1 MPRRPTTWLLLLVPL
16 LLAVA
21 AYARVLGAGFVFD
34 DVPVVVERASLSDL
48 PGTVRAWPGA
58 LLQGGRPTTDVT
70 FAIDR
75 AIGGLSPRG
84 YHLGNLLL
92 HLATV
97 LLVFLFT
104 REILRRAGRASVD
117 GVAVAVAGLFALH
130 PLQSEAVSYV
140 AQRSEV
146 LASGLYLATLL
157 LLLRAERA
165 GAGLRGALLGLAALA
180 LFVVGMGAKAIL
192 ATAPLAWLLLLL
204 AVPPEGERPGKGR
217 WGWRLALVAP
227 FVLTT
232 LLLVRGALVSVEGK
246 ADAGFSVPRSAPGS
260 YFLTQ
265 WRAVTTYLR
274 LLVFPSGQNADW
286 SFPLSASVGE
296 PAVLASGAFLAAL
309 LAAAA
314 FTWWRCRRGED
325 TPAASGRAAAY
336 GVVWFFLVLAPTSSF
351 LPIADVLV
359 EHRVY
364 LAAWGPFLALVLGG
378 EALLGRL
385 PSGSRGRVAVVGVG
399 AVWLALAVALHLRN
413 AVWESDLAFWRDAV
427 AKSPGKAR
435 PHLGLGLALAQ
446 RGDAAGAVA
455 ELSAGLSRAPED
467 AIGLRVAL
475 LHSLG
480 GALIQLGRSPEA
492 VLRLRQ
498 AVELDPGAFE
508 PRQGLAL
515 ALWNEK
521 DLDGAEQA
529 ARAAL
534 DRAPRAAAAT
544 RVMGQVRMARGDDAG
559 AVPFLEQAVRARP
572 NDAPVRYDL
581 GAAYA
586 NLERK
591 GDACASW
598 KAVLRLPPAGGAQE
612 AARQGLAILGC
623 PP

>member
-1 MPRRPTTWLLLLVPL
+1 M
-16 LLAVA
+16 
-21 AYARVLGAGFVFD
+21 
-34 DVPVVVERASLSDL
+34 
-48 PGTVRAWPGA
+48 
-58 LLQGGRPTTDVT
+58 
-70 FAIDR
+70 
-75 AIGGLSPRG
+75 
-84 YHLGNLLL
+84 
-92 HLATV
+92 
-97 LLVFLFT
+97 
-104 REILRRAGRASVD
+104 
-117 GVAVAVAGLFALH
+117 
-130 PLQSEAVSYV
+130 
-140 AQRSEV
+140 
-146 LASGLYLATLL
+146 
-157 LLLRAERA
+157 
-165 GAGLRGALLGLAALA
+165 
-180 LFVVGMGAKAIL
+180 
-192 ATAPLAWLLLLL
+192 
-204 AVPPEGERPGKGR
+204 
-217 WGWRLALVAP
+217 
-227 FVLTT
+227 
-232 LLLVRGALVSVEGK
+232 
-246 ADAGFSVPRSAPGS
+246 
-260 YFLTQ
+260 
-265 WRAVTTYLR
+265 
-274 LLVFPSGQNADW
+274 
-286 SFPLSASVGE
+286 
-296 PAVLASGAFLAAL
+296 
-309 LAAAA
+309 
-314 FTWWRCRRGED
+314 
-325 TPAASGRAAAY
+325 
-336 GVVWFFLVLAPTSSF
+336 
-351 LPIADVLV
+351 
-359 EHRVY
+359 
-364 LAAWGPFLALVLGG
+364 
-378 EALLGRL
+378 
-385 PSGSRGRVAVVGVG
+385 AVVGVG

-475 LHSLG
+475 LHNLG
-480 GALIQLGRSPEA
+480 GALIQLGRTPEA

-534 DRAPRAAAAT
+534 DRAPGAAAAT

-559 AVPFLEQAVRARP
+559 AVPYLEQAVRARP